1 MKVYI
6 YHFLINIFRGIRSQ
20 SCVLETVSLSSTSG
34 FLGMEGVLVSTHCTH
49 AMNHFIYCTA
59 YRSTT
64 TFCPESSNRDK
75 RHPFVPVGNTNRDKK
90 GCQRHVAGAPFCP
103 GWCYQP
109 GQNVLFFQSSFLFHL
124 YSGFI
129 SNILSFQLH

>member
-1 MKVYI
+1 M
-6 YHFLINIFRGIRSQ
+6 
-20 SCVLETVSLSSTSG
+20 SG

-64 TFCPESSNRDK
+64 TTETLICPGWETLFVPPFCPESSNRDK